1 MLNSTE
7 RDQFTL
13 ESNRKVGFWFLKWV
27 TPWHLQIYWWKNRIY
42 LYFCLYYG
50 ILHMTACCIHRFNL
64 KLPGHLQFLS
74 SLVVFFFFSK
84 LSIVR
89 NMSNFGTG
97 DINAFFYFK
106 LRDQRNGNFSRRK
119 HALDAPACYRTAP
132 MLVGNV
138 VGCYCA
144 RDH

>member
-1 MLNSTE
+1 
-7 RDQFTL
+7 
-13 ESNRKVGFWFLKWV
+13 
-27 TPWHLQIYWWKNRIY
+27 
-42 LYFCLYYG
+42 
-50 ILHMTACCIHRFNL
+50 
-64 KLPGHLQFLS
+64 
-74 SLVVFFFFSK
+74 
-84 LSIVR
+84 
-89 NMSNFGTG
+89 MSNFGTG